1 MAEVKNIRLEDV
13 IQQDLGPTFD
23 SSQAGILSNFSDLDV
38 LPKVLSAGALPVGL
52 LTLAAGSG
60 DPKRK
65 LEFTAGVPAGDYGDG
80 EIEYTPDGIIIRP
93 PRGLTEEEKE
103 KLGLTG
109 KPVVNP
115 PKVQVPTSTG
125 GPPPEEIDTSIVDPF
140 PPIELPTNTGSPPMP
155 PKTIDDYV
163 LKMSN
168 KKSETDADV
177 LDDIKQGVGEFQDT
191 YKEPLGKSSQAAG
204 RVERVGVKKFTDL
217 VPDGEVKMGTLKDNF
232 RNEYNKI
239 ANLPDKKTQIES
251 LNKLQEASGVM
262 YDYLIN
268 NTNGLKQNYNNLSA
282 TKAVETRAANP
293 NSPESLKATKQDLI
307 ADYWINKTA
316 EYAASENVPKITD
329 ADGNFLP
336 ALNEYNFFQANKAVA
351 ELREMHKNHP
361 NKKIAEW
368 FGSLPDNYLGARRI
382 RQMFQTEGGKSESG
396 TQQRPQDYQ
405 KEIRRIVQENVGYI
419 NDSLIPEKSFR
430 SRVMELPKVKATVS
444 IAARKLNLREKFVR
458 DQTENFLAEYFR
470 SRDSGARTGI
480 SGVMDADLIIKL
492 VEDAGLF
499 NPLSENFMANSKE
512 FKDYLDIRA
521 KQLPGQDLSHKSTT
535 QNPEEA
541 GIAPFSGVEALTY
554 KLLPEKTNREIQR
567 RLEADA
573 KIALGDKDYKT
584 LERLDREADKYGI
597 ETKVTV
603 DGETYSLG
611 MGDDYEFMR
620 DDFIEKY
627 GDDLD
632 RFSKGGIASIK
643 YTTRPLGF

>member
-177 LDDIKQGVGEFQDT
+177 LDDIKQGAGEFQET
-191 YKEPLGKSSQAAG
+191 YKEPLSKSSQAAG
-204 RVERVGVKKFTDL
+204 KVERVGVKSFIDL
-217 VPDGEVKMGTLKDNF
+217 VPDGKAKMGTLKDNF

-239 ANLPDKKTQIES
+239 ANLPDKKTQAES
-251 LNKLQEASGVM
+251 LKKLQEATGDM
-262 YDYLIN
+262 YTYLVN
-268 NTNGLKQNYNNLSA
+268 KTDGLKQNYTNLSA
-282 TKAVETRAANP
+282 TIAKETRLADP
-293 NSPESLKATKQDLI
+293 NSPESIRATKQDLI
-307 ADYWINKTA
+307 TDYWINKAA
-316 EYAASENVPKITD
+316 EYASSENVPMITD
-329 ADGNFLP
+329 ADGNLLP
-336 ALNEYNFFQANKAVA
+336 ALNQDTFFDANKAVA

-361 NKKIAEW
+361 NKKVADW
-368 FGSLPDNYLGARRI
+368 FGSLPDGPRGARRI
-382 RQMFQTEGGKSESG
+382 RAMFGKQVGAGRQLTYTE
-396 TQQRPQDYQ
+396 D
-405 KEIRRIVQENVGYI
+405 IRNAVQENVGYI

-444 IAARKLNLREKFVR
+444 IAARKLDLDESFVR
-458 DQTENFLAEYFR
+458 KQTENFLAEYFR

-535 QNPEEA
+535 QNPAEA

-643 YTTRPLGF
+643 YTTRPLEF

>member
-1 MAEVKNIRLEDV
+1 MAPALIYGIPAAATALGLAPLIQEYGQPAMENIEDFIMKFGRDVRQTPGGIDIGPDADELSKERERIAKEGRPGGFSTTEVK
-13 IQQDLGPTFD
+13 
-23 SSQAGILSNFSDLDV
+23 
-38 LPKVLSAGALPVGL
+38 LPIS
-52 LTLAAGSG
+52 
-60 DPKRK
+60 
-65 LEFTAGVPAGDYGDG
+65 
-80 EIEYTPDGIIIRP
+80 
-93 PRGLTEEEKE
+93 
-103 KLGLTG
+103 
-109 KPVVNP
+109 
-115 PKVQVPTSTG
+115 
-125 GPPPEEIDTSIVDPF
+125 
-140 PPIELPTNTGSPPMP
+140 TGSPPPEPLDLGPLIFPPAKPPSFEDMTSGGGFTKSP
-155 PKTIDDYV
+155 PKTLDDYI
-163 LKMSN
+163 MTMA
-168 KKSETDADV
+168 KKGKTETDV
-177 LDDIKQGVGEFQDT
+177 LDDIKQGAGEFQET
-191 YKEPLGKSSQAAG
+191 YKEPLSKSSQAAG
-204 RVERVGVKKFTDL
+204 KVERVGVKSFIDL
-217 VPDGEVKMGTLKDNF
+217 VPDGKAKMGTLKDNF

-239 ANLPDKKTQIES
+239 ANLPDKKTQAES
-251 LNKLQEASGVM
+251 LKKLQEATGDM
-262 YDYLIN
+262 YTYLVN
-268 NTNGLKQNYNNLSA
+268 KTDGLKQNYTNLSA
-282 TKAVETRAANP
+282 TIAKETRLADP
-293 NSPESLKATKQDLI
+293 NSPESIRATKQDLI
-307 ADYWINKTA
+307 TDYWINKAA
-316 EYAASENVPKITD
+316 EYASSENVPMITD
-329 ADGNFLP
+329 ADGNLLP
-336 ALNEYNFFQANKAVA
+336 ALNQDTFFDANKAVA

-361 NKKIAEW
+361 NKKVADW
-368 FGSLPDNYLGARRI
+368 FGSLPDGPRGARRI
-382 RQMFQTEGGKSESG
+382 RAMFGKQVGAGRQLTYTE
-396 TQQRPQDYQ
+396 D
-405 KEIRRIVQENVGYI
+405 IRNAVQENVGYI

-444 IAARKLNLREKFVR
+444 IAARKLDLDESFVR
-458 DQTENFLAEYFR
+458 KQTENFLAEYFR

-535 QNPEEA
+535 QNPAEA